1 MDNKVTMTSLAAM
14 MALATGK
21 QKKLC
26 EDFLQEL
33 FDLISDEL
41 SRGES
46 VRIKGLG
53 TFKLIDVEARKSVDV
68 STGEPNE
75 IPPHK
80 KIIFVACKELA
91 QVVNAPFEA
100 FEAEEISDN
109 LPTEEL
115 TGVSEDAVSSISAE
129 EPEISPKAEEQEEPV
144 ADPEPLEA
152 VEESEL
158 ESGVTEALYEEML
171 EAEAIEETGAREET
185 VPTEDEKDEEEEDDE
200 DDEDEDE
207 AYEERR
213 SRFGWGFLTGF
224 LSALGVAAVAGILW
238 WGFGKDMFNA
248 DISGDQETEI
258 SEATTKKTVTND
270 YDAIAPSDT
279 LKTSDSENISGDE
292 DVPTRPSDMPVLD
305 TISTTRFL
313 TTMAQDHYGNFNIWP
328 IIYDENSKILGH
340 PDRIK
345 PGTQVVVP
353 SLSKYGIDPHNPADI
368 NKMKERGKA
377 IYDKY
382 R

>member
-33 FDLISDEL
+33 FTLISDEL

-75 IPPHK
+75 IPPHR

-115 TGVSEDAVSSISAE
+115 TGVSEDTDSTISAE
-129 EPEISPKAEEQEEPV
+129 ETEISTKEEEQEEPV

-152 VEESEL
+152 VEESER
-158 ESGVTEALYEEML
+158 ESGVTEALDEEML
-171 EAEAIEETGAREET
+171 EAEAIEETGTREDAE
-185 VPTEDEKDEEEEDDE
+185 PIEDEKDEDEEED
-200 DDEDEDE
+200 DDEDEDDQ
-207 AYEERR
+207 RP

-224 LSALGVAAVAGILW
+224 LSALGVAALAGILW
-238 WGFGKDMFNA
+238 WGFGKDFFDT
-248 DISGDQETEI
+248 DISRDQETEI
-258 SEATTKKTVTND
+258 SESATKETATND
-270 YDAIAPSDT
+270 YNAIAPADT
-279 LKTSDSENISGDE
+279 MKTAVSENISGDD